1 MVRSSALE
9 AEDDRLNRLAID
21 FLTSY
26 QKRNRSERWK
36 GRFEVQKLC
45 TLNQVRKCATS
56 HRRVALAK
64 SFFIYLADH
73 DVGGVRRLMGQARRD
88 GLSMNAILHRLEQAV
103 GGTYKAKGYS
113 EDEFDLAILAMRLG
127 GQAMLHA
134 LHQAAGF
141 PGATAVYAKIAARSV
156 SGTS

>member
-1 MVRSSALE
+1 MVQRSALE

-21 FLTSY
+21 FLTPY

-36 GRFEVQKLC
+36 GRFEVQKLY

-64 SFFIYLADH
+64 SIFIYLADH

-103 GGTYKAKGYS
+103 GGTYKAKNYS

-127 GQAMLHA
+127 GHAMLHA